1 MVVYGIKNCDS
12 VKKARAFLE
21 QNQLNYRFHDYRFD
35 GLEPELLQTF
45 IDALGLEAVLNQ
57 RSTSW
62 RQLSDEQKQ
71 DLTLE
76 KALGLMLEQPA
87 LIKRPILQV
96 GQCWLVGFNS
106 DLYQTLV

>member
-21 QNQLNYRFHDYRFD
+21 QNQLNYRFHDYRLD
-35 GLEPELLQTF
+35 GLDPELLQTF

-96 GQCWLVGFNS
+96 GQRWLVGFNS

>member
-21 QNQLNYRFHDYRFD
+21 LNQLNYRFHDYRLD
-35 GLEPELLQTF
+35 GLDSELLQTL

-62 RQLSDEQKQ
+62 RQLTDEQKQ
-71 DLTLE
+71 DLTVE
-76 KALGLMLEQPA
+76 KALALMLAQPA

-96 GQCWLVGFNS
+96 GQRWLVGFNS
-106 DLYQTLV
+106 DLYQTLL